1 MAFNI
6 DFMLRFSRLSYSLR
20 GSLSVL
26 IYRIHRKMSFV
37 LFYLSVSNGL
47 FFLFFPSAV
56 SPEIV
61 TWVIS
66 LGRAFALSFV
76 DMGWVGT
83 LRN

>member
-6 DFMLRFSRLSYSLR
+6 DFMLRFSRLKYSLR

-26 IYRIHRKMSFV
+26 IYRIHWKKLV
-37 LFYLSVSNGL
+37 LFYLSLSNGL

-66 LGRAFALSFV
+66 LGQAFCSQLFSCG
-76 DMGWVGT
+76 MC
-83 LRN
+83 